1 MTIARVVET
10 SVSNSPIHD
19 YVHPDNHIPPT
30 YGMNPAFKAL
40 TSWKCSL
47 EDMIDVCI
55 VGGGGWGVGVGGGSG
70 SGSTNVCKI
79 SRITFK
85 LVSFLILRRS
95 FQQCR
100 GTFAHWSILRLG
112 ECQFRALN
120 WHFRVSN
127 EKEKLRYKAPIP
139 AHQESPRVCQE
150 SSWYRRTLS
159 AGAVKPILVARRSKN
174 KYTN

>member
-55 VGGGGWGVGVGGGSG
+55 VGGGGWEWGVGVG
-70 SGSTNVCKI
+70 
-79 SRITFK
+79 
-85 LVSFLILRRS
+85 
-95 FQQCR
+95 
-100 GTFAHWSILRLG
+100 
-112 ECQFRALN
+112 
-120 WHFRVSN
+120 
-127 EKEKLRYKAPIP
+127 
-139 AHQESPRVCQE
+139 
-150 SSWYRRTLS
+150 
-159 AGAVKPILVARRSKN
+159 VARQTSVKFHESRLN
-174 KYTN
+174 L